1 MAQPIC
7 PSEPKPRATPDGS
20 SQVQMLP
27 SPDMTELKTSA
38 PPGERPRTIS
48 LAAISLIGASTL
60 ALEILLTRIF
70 SVTMWYH
77 FAFVAVS
84 LALFGVAVSGVAV
97 SVAPRYFSGDRA
109 LTQMAFA
116 AFAAGC
122 CVIVSFLTDLAIPF
136 VPFDVPGQSDG
147 LHLLPYWLFLAK
159 FLVLALPFLCMGLVI
174 ALAFSHF
181 PGQVHRVYFADLAGG
196 GLGCLAVIPLLR
208 TLSGPSAVIFIST
221 FSFLAA
227 GLFFYRSGRARWAT
241 GSLIAAIG
249 VCVFVYGNELS
260 GWVRVTRVKSYDPA
274 VAQIEE
280 PPTVYE
286 RWHPVSRVAVHPLE
300 HSGAP
305 WYWFYSP
312 GRQMVFPRVME
323 VTNDGGART
332 YMYPRMESTQAEE
345 LFRGD
350 ASDLVYAMT
359 NSPEVLVVGI
369 GGGKDILAAL
379 ALGANHVTGVELNPL
394 MIEIVQETFADF
406 TGAPLSDPRVTVV
419 VGEGRNYVAS
429 HDRLYDVIK
438 ISVTDT
444 WAASAAGAY
453 AMTENYLY
461 TIEAL
466 EDFMGSLTPGGY
478 LSIVR
483 WYPTESMRLA
493 MMAVETLR
501 LQGVDMPGERIVM
514 ARNDS
519 VVNLVIKNDVF
530 ERGEVEHFRAAA
542 HAAGLVFLG
551 GGGLEPDVGEE
562 VDDERSQQLVLDH
575 LHWQIASGAQTEQL
589 QRLIP
594 FDLEPATD
602 DRPFF
607 FNPVTLDEVD
617 EKAYYHLGGF
627 AFQHGRAMALL
638 VGLLKI
644 TLVVSLVFV
653 LGPVLLRGIGPW
665 ADVGVPVTVSASL
678 YFLMLGIGYLL
689 VEIPLLQQFI
699 LFLGHPTYAAITVL
713 FIMLVS
719 SGLGSL
725 LASRLFDPIGGRSIL
740 LFPALLVPLIGVAIF
755 IRPILSATIGLDLW
769 ARILISVLVIG
780 PVALLLGMPFP
791 LGVRVLHGRVGVLVP
806 WAWAIN
812 GVASVAAPV
821 LAMILAIVWGFST
834 ALLVGAACYAAAG
847 PLLYLVRKF
856 ADVPVCEPAEAV
868 STADG

>member
-1 MAQPIC
+1 
-7 PSEPKPRATPDGS
+7 
-20 SQVQMLP
+20 
-27 SPDMTELKTSA
+27 
-38 PPGERPRTIS
+38 
-48 LAAISLIGASTL
+48 
-60 ALEILLTRIF
+60 
-70 SVTMWYH
+70 MWYH

-97 SVAPRYFSGDRA
+97 SVAPRFFSCDRA
-109 LTQMAFA
+109 LTHMAFA
-116 AFAAGC
+116 AFGAGC
-122 CVIVSFLTDLAIPF
+122 CVMVSFLTDLAIPF
-136 VPFDVPGQSDG
+136 VPFDVPGQGDG

-181 PGQVHRVYFADLAGG
+181 PGQVHRIYFADLAGG

-208 TLSGPSAVIFIST
+208 VFSGPSAVIFIST
-221 FSFLAA
+221 FSLLAA
-227 GLFFYRSGRARWAT
+227 GLLFHRSGHARWAA
-241 GSLIAAIG
+241 GSLIAVLG
-249 VCVFVYGNELS
+249 VCAFVYGNELF

-286 RWHPVSRVAVHPLE
+286 RWHPVSRVAVHSIE

-305 WYWFYSP
+305 WSWFYSSD
-312 GRQMVFPRVME
+312 RQLVFPRVME
-323 VTNDGGART
+323 VTNDAGART

-359 NSPEVLVVGI
+359 ERPEVLVVGI
-369 GGGKDILAAL
+369 GGGKDVLAAL

-429 HDRLYDVIK
+429 HDGLYDVIK

-444 WAASAAGAY
+444 WAASAVGAY

-466 EDFMGSLTPGGY
+466 EDFMGSLAPGGY

-483 WYPTESMRLA
+483 WYPMESMRLA
-493 MMAVETLR
+493 VMAVETLR
-501 LQGVDMPGERIVM
+501 LQGVDMPVERIVM

-519 VVNLVIKNDVF
+519 VVNLVIKNGVF

-551 GGGLEPDVGEE
+551 GGGFEPDIGEE
-562 VDDERSQQLVLDH
+562 LPDEPSQHQVLDH
-575 LHWQIASGAQTEQL
+575 LHWQIASGAETEQL

-607 FNPVTLDEVD
+607 
-617 EKAYYHLGGF
+617 
-627 AFQHGRAMALL
+627 QHGRAMALL

-644 TLVVSLVFV
+644 TLVVSLLFV

-665 ADVGVPVTVSASL
+665 AEVGVPVTVSTSL

-755 IRPILSATIGLDLW
+755 IRPILGATIGLHLS
-769 ARILISVLVIG
+769 ARLLISVLVIG

-856 ADVPVCEPAEAV
+856 AQ
-868 STADG
+868 